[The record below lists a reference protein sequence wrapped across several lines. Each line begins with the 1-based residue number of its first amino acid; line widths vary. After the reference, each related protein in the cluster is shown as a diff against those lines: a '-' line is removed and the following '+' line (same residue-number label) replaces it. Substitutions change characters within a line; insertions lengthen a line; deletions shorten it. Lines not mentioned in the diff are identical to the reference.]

1 MRRARFGAS
10 ALCLFGALLL
20 SAASPAPQADSAQ
33 AQVVEPP
40 APVPAEPAPADP
52 PVDPPVDP
60 PDDPPVEPE
69 PGPADPL
76 PEEPGSVVPGDPPA
90 EEPTL
95 PEEPGTSDP
104 EGRPSEPPVEEP
116 GTDPDGSEPLPEE
129 PGPGTTPGGLPQEP
143 GANPSL
149 PAAAGGPATTPGQTA
164 PGATGPGTTA
174 PGTTPP
180 IAGFDPGPGAA
191 PGGPLDL
198 PGDAVGAAGGA
209 AGGLASAG
217 PVAAP
222 APGSGFGPAPGSPPV
237 ASEDGPASGGIAS
250 GPGERGADGQGS
262 PVTRTVREFVE
273 VVPNSVKTALAALAA
288 LALMFGLGYGLTA
301 LRARRL
307 GRQRRELLDEVGLLQ
322 AALLPPVPE
331 RFGSLRVS
339 VAYRPAEGPGAGG
352 DFYDVIPLEDGGTAF
367 LLGDVSG
374 HGRNALSHT
383 AFLRYTLRAYLE
395 AGLDPRAALRL
406 AGQVIDDLDG
416 DFATVLL
423 AIHDPNNGALT
434 YSAAGHPAPVV
445 VGPSRFDPVLAVSS
459 PPIGVGLET
468 GRRQTTVP
476 LEPGSVVC
484 LHTDGLTE
492 ARTEANRVMGRGRV
506 TDLLDEL
513 GRDATAQQLL
523 DAVAADAARVE
534 DDMAACLLAPTAG
547 VIAGGFRT
555 EQIELSAEDLDA
567 GLGERF
573 LAACGVPD
581 AYVVST
587 VEQARGETSRVGA
600 AIIQVR
606 FGTRGPQAD
615 VLPSNV
621 ESFEAAA
628 RRARN
633 AG

>member
-10 ALCLFGALLL
+10 AICLFGALLL
-20 SAASPAPQADSAQ
+20 SAASPAPQANSAQ
-33 AQVVEPP
+33 AKVKVAHARAPARAHPPKVDPP
-40 APVPAEPAPADP
+40 AVDP
-52 PVDPPVDP
+52 PVDPPVGP
-60 PDDPPVEPE
+60 TPE
-69 PGPADPL
+69 PGPAEPL
-76 PEEPGSVVPGDPPA
+76 PEEPGSGVPGDPPA
-90 EEPTL
+90 EEPPL
-95 PEEPGTSDP
+95 PEEPGT
-104 EGRPSEPPVEEP
+104 
-116 GTDPDGSEPLPEE
+116 TDPNGSEPLPEE
-129 PGPGTTPGGLPQEP
+129 PGPGTTPGGLPEEP
-143 GANPSL
+143 GANPTG
-149 PAAAGGPATTPGQTA
+149 PVAGGPATPPAQVPPVTSTPGTS
-164 PGATGPGTTA
+164 A

-180 IAGFDPGPGAA
+180 LAGFDPGPGAA
-191 PGGPLDL
+191 PGGLLDL
-198 PGDAVGAAGGA
+198 PGDAAGAAGAAA
-209 AGGLASAG
+209 AGLAGAGRAASPASGSA
-217 PVAAP
+217 
-222 APGSGFGPAPGSPPV
+222 FGPAPGSPPV
-237 ASEDGPASGGIAS
+237 ASEGGPASAGIAS
-250 GPGERGADGQGS
+250 GARKPGADGQGS

-288 LALMFGLGYGLTA
+288 LALMFGLGYLLTA

-307 GRQRRELLDEVGLLQ
+307 RKQRRELLDEVGLLQ

-339 VAYRPAEGPGAGG
+339 VAYKPAEGPAAGG
-352 DFYDVIPLEDGGTAF
+352 DFYDVIPLDDGRTAF
-367 LLGDVSG
+367 VLGDVSG

-395 AGLDPRAALRL
+395 AGLEPRAALRL

-434 YSAAGHPAPVV
+434 YSAAGHPVPVV

-459 PPIGVGLET
+459 PPIGAGLET
-468 GRRQTTVP
+468 GRRQTTLP
-476 LEPGSVVC
+476 LEPGSLVC

-492 ARTEANRVMGRGRV
+492 ARTHQDRVMGRGRV

-513 GRDATAQQLL
+513 GREATAQQML

-573 LAACGVPD
+573 LEACGVPG

-587 VEQARGETSRVGA
+587 VEQARAETARVGA
-600 AIIQVR
+600 AIVQVR

-615 VLPSNV
+615 VLSGNV

-628 RRARN
+628 RRARSN